1 MPPGDSRPTVLVV
14 EDRRELTDRLRGW
27 LDDEYEVR
35 TAYSG
40 EEAQELHDEHV
51 SVTCIDQRIWD
62 DAIDELLEEIRERDY
77 AGLVVSVSTE
87 AEVSEPTPAI
97 DHHLQR
103 PLTRDEAGE
112 TIEHLARQAVYEEE
126 IREWLSLL
134 SEKAKL
140 EQEMEPADLD
150 QSPEYRTLMVEIEE
164 LRERASSSR
173 DAIPDDRFDA
183 VFREIGRGQ
192 SS

>member
-1 MPPGDSRPTVLVV
+1 MPPRDTQPTVLVV
-14 EDRRELTDRLRGW
+14 EERRELTDRLRAW
-27 LDDEYEVR
+27 LDDEYEVL

-62 DAIDELLEEIRERDY
+62 DAIDELLDDIRARDY

-87 AEVSEPTPAI
+87 EVCEPTPAI

-134 SEKAKL
+134 SEKATL
-140 EQEMEPADLD
+140 EQEMEPDELD

-164 LRERASSSR
+164 LRERAGSSR

-183 VFREIGRGQ
+183 VFREIGRSPSG
-192 SS
+192 